1 MLLRE
6 PKRVLKNWDHSRDLP
21 GFRWPSADGVWESE
35 FLFFSEQP
43 EPQWGETAQV
53 RPDSASSAPSSAS

>member
-6 PKRVLKNWDHSRDLP
+6 PKRVLKELGPPRDLP
-21 GFRWPSADGVWESE
+21 GFRWPSTDGVWESSS
-35 FLFFSEQP
+35 FSEQP